1 MENLNGKIVGG
12 HDPLDRRVFR
22 LMTERELP
30 VFLGRARALQNLK
43 TSFVDTA
50 LGMPGSVQCH
60 SISSSKSGRRTSSV
74 GCECAAGGQIGSGK
88 VSF

>member
-1 MENLNGKIVGG
+1 MEDMNGKIVGG

-30 VFLGRARALQNLK
+30 VFLGTARALQDFK
-43 TSFVDTA
+43 TSSVDIA

-60 SISSSKSGRRTSSV
+60 GISSSKSGRRTS
-74 GCECAAGGQIGSGK
+74 
-88 VSF
+88 